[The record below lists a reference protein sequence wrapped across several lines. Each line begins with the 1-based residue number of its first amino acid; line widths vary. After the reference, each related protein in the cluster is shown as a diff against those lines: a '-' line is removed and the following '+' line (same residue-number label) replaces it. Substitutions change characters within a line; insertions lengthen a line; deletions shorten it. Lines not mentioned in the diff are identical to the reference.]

1 VAERDIRTYL
11 GGLSEALGNL
21 PLGTL
26 AKFIE
31 CLQIARDHR
40 QQVFLFGNG
49 GSAATA
55 SHLANDL
62 AKGTIAAGLPRLRVL
77 ALTDNIPLITAWGND
92 EAYEA
97 VFAEQLENLVAPGDV
112 VIGIS
117 TSGNSPN
124 VLRAF
129 ELAKA
134 RGAVTVA
141 LTGRTG
147 GALRGLADICLMV
160 PSHSTPL
167 IEDIHLALGHCAVAV
182 LRVQA
187 ERRSR
192 GALPAGHASTSGPRR
207 PS

>member
-1 VAERDIRTYL
+1 MGDRDIRTYL
-11 GGLSEALGNL
+11 GDLSEALGNL

-26 AKFIE
+26 VRIIE
-31 CLQIARDHR
+31 HLETARERR

-62 AKGTIAAGLPRLRVL
+62 AKGTIAAGLPRLRVM
-77 ALTDNIPLITAWGND
+77 ALTDNIPLITAWAND
-92 EAYEA
+92 KAYEA
-97 VFAEQLENLVAPGDV
+97 VFAEQLENLVVAGDV

-124 VLRAF
+124 ILRAF
-129 ELAKA
+129 ELAKS
-134 RGAVTVA
+134 RGAVTIA

-147 GALRGLADICLMV
+147 GALKGLADICLMV
-160 PSHSTPL
+160 ASHNTPL
-167 IEDIHLALGHCAVAV
+167 IEDIHLAVGHCAVAA
-182 LRVQA
+182 LRAQA
-187 ERRSR
+187 ERRAR
-192 GALPAGHASTSGPRR
+192 GAAAAGPRR